1 MEQGAQ
7 SSISGKDAEL
17 RTLAKS
23 FGLYLKPVARI
34 HLTVQLPTLHDSSGQ
49 AKSFTTWEII
59 EKLRQLCPSV
69 LSPPTPIRIVRTTLE
84 FVRLL
89 VEVDCKSDVKRVVTS
104 LDSQYIKL
112 SGFPQNLHVRASE
125 APSDC
130 PRRHDWEAF
139 FRDAEDTDETKPG
152 ERPDTLVLSGLPVRW
167 FSQSTRSSQSF
178 PEHLDPSDTKL
189 DRPVLAVVKA
199 VFETFG
205 VVRSVDIPMLDPVQ
219 NPSCLDWYLD
229 EYCGIRTNHA
239 VSAASAYEPP
249 LGTTDQEAVGGFG
262 KIGPDTISVVS
273 DGTHSVSQVPM
284 SVFNATLSSLDTE
297 SASKAKSVLTPL
309 TFIAYV
315 QYNDYTGFTK
325 AMESLRGHKLVY
337 APQSPGP
344 NAVLSEKTNTKLYFT
359 AEIKIDFDRTKH
371 LSKSSIQARQ
381 TERQRLVQLAL
392 RQRKEAKAQA
402 EAEARQRRL
411 IEDANRKAEE
421 RRQAEALAMEAE
433 QMANCAA
440 RAERKKQRVGISAL
454 ERCKREKDKLVK
466 QKILL
471 DERRR
476 LLALRK
482 VEAIRL
488 ITFLLTRIQ
497 ARHDAIV
504 AERRA
509 IRLARAEQAALE
521 AEAVAAMAS
530 ASMVTVSK
538 PRSTTDAAV
547 HCPDLSGTAQ
557 TTKPP
562 NSPLPSAADS
572 NVAIVDDGQ
581 DRMLRQLL
589 KKREEHL
596 RMLLLKKHVGA
607 IQRRSS
613 NSPPHAAGRT
623 GRSARSDRYR
633 MITSPSLMV
642 LTPSTMTKR

>member
-1 MEQGAQ
+1 MERGAQ
-7 SSISGKDAEL
+7 SSIPGKDAEL

-167 FSQSTRSSQSF
+167 FSQSARSSQSF
-178 PEHLDPSDTKL
+178 PEHLDPNDTKL
-189 DRPVLAVVKA
+189 DRPILAVVKA

-239 VSAASAYEPP
+239 VSAASAYEPS
-249 LGTTDQEAVGGFG
+249 LGTTEQEAVGGFG

-273 DGTHSVSQVPM
+273 DGAHSVSQVPI
-284 SVFNATLSSLDTE
+284 SIFNATLSSLDTD

-309 TFIAYV
+309 TFVAYV
-315 QYNDYTGFTK
+315 QYSDYTGFTK

-337 APQSPGP
+337 APQSPAS
-344 NAVLSEKTNTKLYFT
+344 NAVLSEKASTKLYFT
-359 AEIKIDFDRTKH
+359 AEIK
-371 LSKSSIQARQ
+371 
-381 TERQRLVQLAL
+381 
-392 RQRKEAKAQA
+392 
-402 EAEARQRRL
+402 
-411 IEDANRKAEE
+411 
-421 RRQAEALAMEAE
+421 
-433 QMANCAA
+433 
-440 RAERKKQRVGISAL
+440 
-454 ERCKREKDKLVK
+454 
-466 QKILL
+466 
-471 DERRR
+471 
-476 LLALRK
+476 
-482 VEAIRL
+482 
-488 ITFLLTRIQ
+488 
-497 ARHDAIV
+497 
-504 AERRA
+504 
-509 IRLARAEQAALE
+509 
-521 AEAVAAMAS
+521 
-530 ASMVTVSK
+530 
-538 PRSTTDAAV
+538 
-547 HCPDLSGTAQ
+547 
-557 TTKPP
+557 
-562 NSPLPSAADS
+562 
-572 NVAIVDDGQ
+572 
-581 DRMLRQLL
+581 
-589 KKREEHL
+589 
-596 RMLLLKKHVGA
+596 
-607 IQRRSS
+607 
-613 NSPPHAAGRT
+613 
-623 GRSARSDRYR
+623 
-633 MITSPSLMV
+633 V
-642 LTPSTMTKR
+642 L

>member
-17 RTLAKS
+17 RTLAKP

-167 FSQSTRSSQSF
+167 FSQSTRNPQYF
-178 PEHLDPSDTKL
+178 PENLDSNDTKL
-189 DRPVLAVVKA
+189 DRPILAVVKA

-229 EYCGIRTNHA
+229 EYCGIRTNHT

-273 DGTHSVSQVPM
+273 DGTHSVSQVPI

-381 TERQRLVQLAL
+381 TERQKLVQLAL

-421 RRQAEALAMEAE
+421 RRLAEALAMEAE

-440 RAERKKQRVGISAL
+440 RAERKKQRAL
-454 ERCKREKDKLVK
+454 ERCKREKDKLVR

-476 LLALRK
+476 LLAVRK

-504 AERRA
+504 AERRS

-521 AEAVAAMAS
+521 AEAVAAMTS

-538 PRSTTDAAV
+538 PWSTTDIAV
-547 HCPDLSGTAQ
+547 HSPDLADATQS
-557 TTKPP
+557 TKPP
-562 NSPLPSAADS
+562 NSPPLSAADS

-613 NSPPHAAGRT
+613 NSSPHAADII

-633 MITSPSLMV
+633 MITSPPVVV
-642 LTPSTMTKR
+642 LTPSTMAKR